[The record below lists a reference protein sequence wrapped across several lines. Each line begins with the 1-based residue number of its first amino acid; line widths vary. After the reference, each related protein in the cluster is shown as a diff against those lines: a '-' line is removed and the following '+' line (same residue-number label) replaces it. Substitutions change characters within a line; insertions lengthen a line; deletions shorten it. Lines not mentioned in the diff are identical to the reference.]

1 MKKLLRVLGR
11 LFLALLFLA
20 AAALVT
26 LGLLRWR
33 GLILLPDE
41 ADPDEW
47 EVFGVDVSSYQGE
60 VDWPVLAEQGV
71 DFAFI
76 KATEGSLLQ
85 DRRFAANWAGAAAA
99 GVRAGA
105 YHFLSYD
112 SPGETQAD
120 NFIAA
125 VPVTEGA
132 LPPVVDIE
140 FYGEYLDTP
149 PEKERVRAILDPL
162 LERLEAHYG
171 VKPIL
176 YVTYRSYYRYIAG
189 GGYGDYPI
197 WCSSPTV
204 FPLVPG
210 WDFWQYSHSAELEGY
225 YGTQR
230 RIDLNI
236 FRGSQAEFERFGST
250 GRGQARKN
258 ACPLLFP
265 PEFWY
270 NNKPMYFACG
280 RSLWTDLRDWRVPCG
295 GYLAW
300 RCGKTSP

>member
-1 MKKLLRVLGR
+1 MKRILRALGR
-11 LFLALLFLA
+11 LLLALLLLA
-20 AAALVT
+20 AAGLAA

-33 GLILLPDE
+33 GLILLSHEVNPE
-41 ADPDEW
+41 QW
-47 EVFGVDVSSYQGE
+47 ELFGVDVSSYQGD
-60 VDWPVLAEQGV
+60 VDWAALAGQGV
-71 DFAFI
+71 DFAFL
-76 KATEGSLLQ
+76 KATEGSILQ
-85 DRRFAANWAGAAAA
+85 DRQFAANWAGAAAA

-112 SPGETQAD
+112 SPGDTQAD
-120 NFIAA
+120 NFIAM

-140 FYGEYLDTP
+140 FYGEYLDQP
-149 PEKERVRAILDPL
+149 PDRAHVRSILDPL

-189 GGYGDYPI
+189 GGYGDYPV

-225 YGTQR
+225 SGAQD

-236 FRGSQAEFERFGST
+236 FRGSMEKFQRFGL
-250 GRGQARKN
+250 
-258 ACPLLFP
+258 P
-265 PEFWY
+265 
-270 NNKPMYFACG
+270 
-280 RSLWTDLRDWRVPCG
+280 
-295 GYLAW
+295 
-300 RCGKTSP
+300 

>member
-41 ADPDEW
+41 ADHDEW

-236 FRGSQAEFERFGST
+236 FRGSRAEFERFG
-250 GRGQARKN
+250 
-258 ACPLLFP
+258 
-265 PEFWY
+265 
-270 NNKPMYFACG
+270 
-280 RSLWTDLRDWRVPCG
+280 
-295 GYLAW
+295 
-300 RCGKTSP
+300 

>member
-132 LPPVVDIE
+132 LPRWWISSSTGNIWTRRRRKSGCGP
-140 FYGEYLDTP
+140 FWTP
-149 PEKERVRAILDPL
+149 CWSGWRPTTA
-162 LERLEAHYG
+162 
-171 VKPIL
+171 
-176 YVTYRSYYRYIAG
+176 
-189 GGYGDYPI
+189 
-197 WCSSPTV
+197 SSP
-204 FPLVPG
+204 
-210 WDFWQYSHSAELEGY
+210 S
-225 YGTQR
+225 
-230 RIDLNI
+230 
-236 FRGSQAEFERFGST
+236 ST
-250 GRGQARKN
+250 
-258 ACPLLFP
+258 
-265 PEFWY
+265 
-270 NNKPMYFACG
+270 
-280 RSLWTDLRDWRVPCG
+280 
-295 GYLAW
+295 
-300 RCGKTSP
+300 

>member
-1 MKKLLRVLGR
+1 M
-11 LFLALLFLA
+11 
-20 AAALVT
+20 
-26 LGLLRWR
+26 
-33 GLILLPDE
+33 
-41 ADPDEW
+41 
-47 EVFGVDVSSYQGE
+47 DVSSYQGE

-176 YVTYRSYYRYIAG
+176 YVTYRSYYPLYALGRLRGLPHLVLQPHGVPAGARLGLLAVLPLRRAG
-189 GGYGDYPI
+189 G
-197 WCSSPTV
+197 
-204 FPLVPG
+204 L
-210 WDFWQYSHSAELEGY
+210 
-225 YGTQR
+225 
-230 RIDLNI
+230 
-236 FRGSQAEFERFGST
+236 
-250 GRGQARKN
+250 
-258 ACPLLFP
+258 
-265 PEFWY
+265 
-270 NNKPMYFACG
+270 
-280 RSLWTDLRDWRVPCG
+280 LRDP
-295 GYLAW
+295 AAH
-300 RCGKTSP
+300 

>member
-1 MKKLLRVLGR
+1 MRKLLRALGR
-11 LFLALLFLA
+11 LLLALLLLT
-20 AAALVT
+20 AAALAA

-33 GLILLPDE
+33 GLILLPHE
-41 ADPDEW
+41 AAPEQW

-60 VDWPVLAEQGV
+60 VDWAALAAQGV

-85 DRRFAANWAGAAAA
+85 DRRFAANWAGAAEA

-112 SPGETQAD
+112 SPGQTQAD

-140 FYGEYLDTP
+140 FYGEYLDQP
-149 PEKERVRAILDPL
+149 PDRAHVRSILDPL

-197 WCSSPTV
+197 WCSSPTI

-210 WDFWQYSHSAELEGY
+210 WDFWQYSHSARLEGY
-225 YGTQR
+225 DGAQD

-236 FRGSQAEFERFGST
+236 FRGSRAEFEQL
-250 GRGQARKN
+250 GR
-258 ACPLLFP
+258 P
-265 PEFWY
+265 
-270 NNKPMYFACG
+270 
-280 RSLWTDLRDWRVPCG
+280 
-295 GYLAW
+295 
-300 RCGKTSP
+300 

>member
-1 MKKLLRVLGR
+1 MLGR
-11 LFLALLFLA
+11 LLLALLFLA
-20 AAALVT
+20 AAALAT

-33 GLILLPDE
+33 GLILLSHEANPDQ
-41 ADPDEW
+41 W

-60 VDWPVLAEQGV
+60 VDWSALASQGV

-85 DRRFAANWAGAAAA
+85 DRQFAANWAGAAAA

-112 SPGETQAD
+112 SPGDTQAD
-120 NFIAA
+120 NFIST

-140 FYGEYLDTP
+140 FYGQYLENP
-149 PEKERVRAILDPL
+149 PEKAQVRAILDPL
-162 LERLEAHYG
+162 LERLEEHYG

-189 GGYGDYPI
+189 GGYDAYPV

-210 WDFWQYSHSAELEGY
+210 WDFWQYSHSARLEGY
-225 YGTQR
+225 SGAQD

-236 FRGSQAEFERFGST
+236 FRGGRREFEAFGL
-250 GRGQARKN
+250 
-258 ACPLLFP
+258 P
-265 PEFWY
+265 
-270 NNKPMYFACG
+270 
-280 RSLWTDLRDWRVPCG
+280 
-295 GYLAW
+295 
-300 RCGKTSP
+300 

>member
-1 MKKLLRVLGR
+1 MRKLLRALGR
-11 LFLALLFLA
+11 LLLALLLLT
-20 AAALVT
+20 AAALAA

-33 GLILLPDE
+33 GLILLSHE
-41 ADPDEW
+41 AAPEQW

-60 VDWPVLAEQGV
+60 VDWAALAAQGV

-85 DRRFAANWAGAAAA
+85 DRQFAANWAGAAEA

-112 SPGETQAD
+112 SPGQTQAD

-140 FYGEYLDTP
+140 FYGEYLDQP
-149 PEKERVRAILDPL
+149 PDRAHVRSILDPL

-189 GGYGDYPI
+189 GGYGDYPV

-210 WDFWQYSHSAELEGY
+210 WDFWQYSHSAKLEGY
-225 YGTQR
+225 SGAQD

-236 FRGSQAEFERFGST
+236 FRGSMEKFQRFGL
-250 GRGQARKN
+250 
-258 ACPLLFP
+258 P
-265 PEFWY
+265 
-270 NNKPMYFACG
+270 
-280 RSLWTDLRDWRVPCG
+280 
-295 GYLAW
+295 
-300 RCGKTSP
+300 